1 VNTIELYKKLP
12 KKNCGKCPQ
21 KACMPF
27 ALSVIKGDAEL
38 SECPCLTE
46 KEIEELKGV
55 IKKSD
60 WREELI
66 LSLKEEAKNMNFK
79 DIADGIGA
87 ELKKDNSIAIKCMG
101 RDFIV
106 SPDGEITTHGHMT
119 PWIKIL
125 LLHYIRTAGKGELSG
140 KWVSYSELKSGMV
153 KASSFQRDCE
163 EPLKE
168 LFERDFAQTEKIFI
182 RLGAQRR
189 EGFPT
194 ENAWHLYL
202 LPKLPVMILYWP
214 PEDEFEPKAK
224 VIFDST
230 ADKFLDAES
239 IIFLVEGLVK
249 NIEANLFLDKKQH
262 KC

>member
-1 VNTIELYKKLP
+1 MNPIELYKKLP
-12 KKNCGKCPQ
+12 KRNCGKCRQ
-21 KACMPF
+21 KTCMPF
-27 ALSVIKGDAEL
+27 ALSVIKGETEL
-38 SECPCLTE
+38 SECPLLTNE
-46 KEIEELKGV
+46 EIEALRGSV
-55 IKKSD
+55 TKSD

-66 LSLKEEAKNMNFK
+66 LSLKEEAKNINFK

-101 RDFIV
+101 REFSI
-106 SPDGEITTHGHMT
+106 SPDGEITTHGHIT

-140 KWVSYSELKSGMV
+140 KWVSYSELRGGMV
-153 KASSFQRDCE
+153 KASSFLRDCE

-168 LFERDFAQTEKIFI
+168 LLERDFAQTEKILI
-182 RLGAQRR
+182 RLGAERR

-214 PEDEFEPKAK
+214 QEEEFESKTK

-230 ADKFLDAES
+230 ADRFLDAES

-249 NIEANLFLDKKQH
+249 NIEANLFLDKK
-262 KC
+262 

>member
-1 VNTIELYKKLP
+1 
-12 KKNCGKCPQ
+12 
-21 KACMPF
+21 MPF
-27 ALSVIKGDAEL
+27 ALSVIKGEAEL
-38 SECPCLTE
+38 SGCPYLTQDD
-46 KEIEELKGV
+46 IETLKGS
-55 IKKSD
+55 ITKSD

-66 LSLKEEAKNMNFK
+66 LSLKDEVKNIDFK
-79 DIADGIGA
+79 DIAEGIGA
-87 ELKKDNSIAIKCMG
+87 ELKDNSLSIKCMG
-101 RDFIV
+101 RDFII

-125 LLHYIRTAGKGELSG
+125 LLHYIRTAGKGKLSG
-140 KWVSYSELKSGMV
+140 KWVSYGELRGGMV
-153 KASSFQRDCE
+153 KASSFLRDCE

-168 LFERDFAQTEKIFI
+168 ILERDFAQTEKILI
-182 RLGAQRR
+182 RLGAERR

-194 ENAWHLYL
+194 GNAWHLYL
-202 LPKLPVMILYWP
+202 LPMLPVMILYWP
-214 PEDEFEPKAK
+214 TEEEFESKAK

-230 ADKFLDAES
+230 ADRFLDAES

>member
-1 VNTIELYKKLP
+1 MNPIDLYKKLP
-12 KKNCGKCPQ
+12 KKNCGKCRQ
-21 KACMPF
+21 KTCMPF
-27 ALSVIKGDAEL
+27 ALSVIKGETEL
-38 SECPCLTE
+38 SECPLLTNE
-46 KEIEELKGV
+46 EIEALRGSV
-55 IKKSD
+55 TKSD

-66 LSLKEEAKNMNFK
+66 LSLKEEAKNINFK
-79 DIADGIGA
+79 DIANGIGA

-101 RDFIV
+101 REFSI
-106 SPDGEITTHGHMT
+106 SPDGDITTHGHIT

-140 KWVSYSELKSGMV
+140 KWVSYSELRGGMV
-153 KASSFQRDCE
+153 KASSFLRDCE

-168 LFERDFAQTEKIFI
+168 LLERDFAQTEKILI
-182 RLGAQRR
+182 RLGAEKR

-214 PEDEFEPKAK
+214 QEEEFESKAK

-230 ADKFLDAES
+230 ADRFLDAES

-249 NIEANLFLDKKQH
+249 NIEANLFLDKK
-262 KC
+262 